1 MFRRPFA
8 IVLTVCLV
16 AIPSATRSQSRT
28 TAGKTYDE
36 ILDTYVRGG
45 LVYYR
50 ALKLERT
57 RFDAYVGTL
66 AVASIDAAPRDE
78 RLAFWLNAY
87 NAIVL
92 QTVIDHYPIVQRT
105 SQYPPHS
112 IRQIPGAFERI
123 THRLA
128 GRTLT
133 LDQIEQTVLSGFGD
147 PRAYLALG
155 RGSLGGGRLR
165 SESFAAA
172 RLDAQLK
179 EVADECVTR
188 SECVQL
194 DRDAKKLTVSAIF
207 SWREKDF
214 VAAYG
219 DKAPAVFATR
229 SPVERA
235 VIAFIQPRLLTTER
249 DFVSQNEF
257 QLTFRP

>member
-1 MFRRPFA
+1 MFRRPIA

-36 ILDTYVRGG
+36 ILDTYVRDG

-92 QTVIDHYPIVQRT
+92 QTVIDHYPIAQRT
-105 SQYPPHS
+105 PQYPPHS

-165 SESFAAA
+165 SEAFAPA
-172 RLDAQLK
+172 RLEAQLK
-179 EVADECVTR
+179 EVADECITR
-188 SECVQL
+188 SEWVQL
-194 DRDAKKLTVSAIF
+194 DREAKKLTVSAIF

-229 SPVERA
+229 SPVARA
-235 VIAFIQPRLLTTER
+235 VIAFIQPK
-249 DFVSQNEF
+249 
-257 QLTFRP
+257 